1 MTGTCD
7 KAEILH
13 WSLSDLRSCKD
24 GPDTSSLCWADL
36 LPRCISAQSPA
47 EGRRF
52 EEKVQSKLRTIAWE
66 YFLCWSQTWDILT
79 SSLALVGDRNL
90 LTLHYYRLNAEA
102 NLHYHGGPGKVTQT
116 SGGRI
121 LEGWPRHPS
130 EFSRETL
137 WIQSGHTTGNTQQSW
152 HLEGKYWNSKYTQDD
167 SYMWRLKIRE

>member
-7 KAEILH
+7 KAEISH
-13 WSLSDLRSCKD
+13 WSLSDLRSCED

-66 YFLCWSQTWDILT
+66 YFLYWSQTWDILT

-102 NLHYHGGPGKVTQT
+102 NLHYHGGPGRWRRPQE
-116 SGGRI
+116 GGFLRAGPGI
-121 LEGWPRHPS
+121 LLNFQGRLS
-130 EFSRETL
+130 EYNLVIQLGILSNPGTWKANIETV
-137 WIQSGHTTGNTQQSW
+137 NT
-152 HLEGKYWNSKYTQDD
+152 HRMIPICED
-167 SYMWRLKIRE
+167 